1 MVIFCYFLAD
11 FTTLKGANFFR
22 LMSVPKQW
30 QENKAFIAAI
40 LKRWATS
47 LISTIEPFYLEDNI
61 NQFLGLN
68 SKRSASPLEETV
80 FGD

>member
-1 MVIFCYFLAD
+1 MILIMLLAD

-22 LMSVPKQW
+22 LISVPKQW

-68 SKRSASPLEETV
+68 SKRSASALEEIV